1 MFPRS
6 KIAARTMTAL
16 KTNRNPGAFVPGT
29 GQRVGLLAGSGALP
43 FLIASNLRE
52 RGHDPYVIRA
62 EGEASPDLAA
72 FDGEVLALEQFAR
85 VRPALVK
92 AGVTHLVLAGGIARR
107 PVWHRFR
114 WSWALLR
121 ALPAAMTALK
131 AGDDVLLRAITRFVE
146 GAGIT
151 VIGAH
156 QVMPDLLAPVDI
168 MGKHAPRKSDW
179 ATIEAA
185 IEAARAIGSLD
196 IGQAAVAFGTR
207 AVALEGIEGTDGL
220 LERTCELREHGR
232 IASSRRG
239 VLAKCA
245 KPGQELR
252 ADMPSIGANT
262 VELAHAAGLVGIAV
276 DAERSL
282 VLDFAATVE
291 TADRLGLFLV
301 GLEGRAR

>member
-1 MFPRS
+1 M
-6 KIAARTMTAL
+6 IAARTMTAQT
-16 KTNRNPGAFVPGT
+16 TNKKAGAFVPGP

-43 FLIASNLRE
+43 FLIARNLRE
-52 RGHDPYVIRA
+52 TGHEPYVISA
-62 EGEASPDLAA
+62 EGEASADLAE
-72 FDGEVLALEQFAR
+72 FDGEVLALEHFAR

-92 AGVTHLVLAGGIARR
+92 AGVTHLVLAGGIGRR

-114 WSWALLR
+114 LSWPLLR
-121 ALPAAMTALK
+121 ALPDAISALA

-151 VIGAH
+151 VVGAH
-156 QVMPDLLAPVDI
+156 QVMPDLLAPAGV
-168 MGKHAPRKSDW
+168 MGRHAPRKADW

-185 IEAARAIGSLD
+185 VKAARAIGSLD

-220 LERTCELREHGR
+220 LERTRELRDHGR
-232 IASSRRG
+232 IATSRRG
-239 VLAKCA
+239 ALAKCA

-252 ADMPSIGANT
+252 ADMPSIGVRT

-276 DAERSL
+276 DANRSL
-282 VLDFAATVE
+282 VLDFAATVKA
-291 TADRLGLFLV
+291 ADRLGLFLV
-301 GLEGRAR
+301 GLDEEN